1 MVTKLSSQAYVLGS
15 TLVGGSSPTE
25 SSHII
30 SGDDRVDY
38 SQHNWPPGLY
48 SGALYDRG
56 GDYGSVHR
64 NYSDDGRAVD
74 IVLATPPPYGVCR
87 GRIFPW
93 VTNANPGSAHF
104 PAIPS
109 GSSQAELISWG
120 TKAISNVLPTR
131 PAADAAT
138 FVGELREGLPKRVGL
153 ETWRSRSLTARNAG
167 SEYLNVEFGW
177 KPLLSDARKFYEANK
192 KADRTLA
199 NLQHGSGSLT
209 RRRYDVEP
217 ATTSVTTEVLST
229 NAFPVPTGPTALYGV
244 PGRRTKVTTTSQR
257 KWFSGAFTYHVDI
270 EQQRGFLRE
279 LDKLKFVYGANVT
292 PELFWNL
299 TPWSWLSDWK
309 LNTGTVLHNL
319 SAFSQDGLVLR
330 WGYVME
336 ESIISVTYALSGGK
350 FSNGQPTDCRQTFT
364 SIRRSRMKA
373 TPFGFGLNPASFTS
387 RQWSILAALGA
398 TRAPNILR

>member
-1 MVTKLSSQAYVLGS
+1 
-15 TLVGGSSPTE
+15 
-25 SSHII
+25 
-30 SGDDRVDY
+30 
-38 SQHNWPPGLY
+38 
-48 SGALYDRG
+48 
-56 GDYGSVHR
+56 
-64 NYSDDGRAVD
+64 
-74 IVLATPPPYGVCR
+74 
-87 GRIFPW
+87 
-93 VTNANPGSAHF
+93 
-104 PAIPS
+104 
-109 GSSQAELISWG
+109 
-120 TKAISNVLPTR
+120 
-131 PAADAAT
+131 
-138 FVGELREGLPKRVGL
+138 VGL